1 MDPKTLIRNKEY
13 VLKHIPEQKIEV
25 IYLHET
31 INHYIFLSKT
41 DLMPLTPSMVHKYI
55 EHAN

>member
-1 MDPKTLIRNKEY
+1 MDPKALKKDKEY
-13 VLKHIPEQKIEV
+13 VLKHIPEQKIDV

-31 INHYIFLSKT
+31 INHYVFLSKT
-41 DLMPLTPSMVHKYI
+41 DIMPLTPSMVHKYI